1 MSSNI
6 ESSRSGRSVHSNVVE
21 MVPARPGVER
31 HVGAPT
37 PPNDGLA
44 SLRVI
49 AAADWDV
56 MFNAVEAR
64 VVEIAEAA
72 PAVDDNAAWQGVAE
86 SAHDGLLECASA
98 MNQLHVLLGRERT
111 RHRAQELAL
120 QRAQADL
127 AQVQVQLIGTEA
139 RALQAR
145 HRALHDDLTRL
156 PNRSH
161 FIERLDQA
169 LADAMPTRQSLA
181 TLYLDLDGFKAIND
195 LHGHAV
201 GDQVLKVI
209 GARLMRAVRAEDMVC
224 RIGGDEFACL
234 LLNLPDRAQLE
245 QLVLKLIQVL
255 SAPLKIGALELQV
268 RVSIGIATYP
278 VDGTTSD
285 ALLRSADA
293 AMYSARRQQ
302 TCCAFAERVEPQA

>member
-195 LHGHAV
+195 LHGHDV

>member
-64 VVEIAEAA
+64 VIEIAEAA
-72 PAVDDNAAWQGVAE
+72 PAVDDIAAWQGVAE

-111 RHRAQELAL
+111 RHQAQELAL

-195 LHGHAV
+195 LHGHDV

-293 AMYSARRQQ
+293 AMYSARRQ
-302 TCCAFAERVEPQA
+302 